1 MANKNGRK
9 TGSLA
14 ERLLAKRNVTESG
27 CWEFTGHI
35 NNRGYG
41 LISKG
46 GRSQKLMLCHRAS
59 YESFVGPIPEGKI
72 VLHKCDN
79 TKCFNPD
86 HLSVGTQ
93 QDNMDDMASKGRR
106 VSLYG
111 TDSPNAKLS
120 SSQVAEIRS
129 RYVPRVNTSELAK
142 EFGVTRQYVW
152 QLGKGMWRSNG

>member
-1 MANKNGRK
+1 MANPNGRK
-9 TGSLA
+9 GSLKD
-14 ERLLAKRNVTESG
+14 RLLAKRDVTESG

-46 GRSQKLMLCHRAS
+46 TKTEGLMLTHRAS
-59 YESFVGPIPEGKI
+59 YESFIGPIPERKI

-111 TDSPNAKLS
+111 TDSPNVKLTT
-120 SSQVAEIRS
+120 SQVAEIIS
-129 RYVPRVNTSELAK
+129 RYVPRVNASELAK

-152 QLGKGMWRSNG
+152 QLGKGLWRNNG

>member
-1 MANKNGRK
+1 MSQYNKTK
-9 TGSLA
+9 GSLA

-27 CWEFTGHI
+27 CWDFTGHI

-46 GRSQKLMLCHRAS
+46 SKSKGIMLTHRAS
-59 YESFVGPIPEGKI
+59 YESFIGPIPEGKI

-93 QDNMDDMASKGRR
+93 QDNMDDMESKGRR

-111 TDSPNAKLS
+111 ADSPNVRLTYE
-120 SSQVAEIRS
+120 QVLEIRQ
-129 RYVPRVNTSELAK
+129 RHIPRVIHVNLLKSLE
-142 EFGVTRQYVW
+142 
-152 QLGKGMWRSNG
+152 